1 MIDQK
6 QQQAECQQLIQQ
18 YMDTCKFGSKADAG
32 PALGTLLMLTT
43 MCLDSIMGAEYAM
56 ATILKVAEEMET
68 GKPQKRVQ
76 LEVVDKSKR
85 H

>member
-18 YMDTCKFGSKADAG
+18 YMDTCKFAVKSDAG
-32 PALGTLLMLTT
+32 QALGTLLMLTT
-43 MCLDSIMGAEYAM
+43 MCLNSIMGAEYTM
-56 ATILKVAEEMET
+56 ATIVKVAEEMET
-68 GKPQKRVQ
+68 GKPQERVK
-76 LEVVDKSKR
+76 LEVIDRSKR